1 MIASLMDIAQN
12 RGGMVLIIIV
22 FAALGIIL
30 GLVGGYLLGFLFGK
44 NTGAKMH
51 SLKESIDALNI
62 TLKGFRL
69 RIRGSQA
76 AGSTSRVRRS

>member
-22 FAALGIIL
+22 FAALGIIV

-44 NTGAKMH
+44 NTATKMH

-69 RIRGSQA
+69 RIRGSQPAGA
-76 AGSTSRVRRS
+76 AARVRRG